1 MRKVIKISGKLLSAT
16 ILLLIM
22 LPVTLSLLLDIP
34 AVQNFVAH
42 KAAEFA
48 SQRLETRVDIDRLN
62 VSLPNRINVY
72 GFYVEDYQR
81 DTLLY
86 VGHLRANLTGVSGG
100 ISFGSALAER
110 VKLYIVES
118 PDSVMN
124 IKEVVDRIANPKKK
138 KKNNFRLTI
147 DNASIDSLDLHI
159 ERLEHRNPEY
169 GVDYGNM
176 QLLDMCGRVSNFGI
190 AGTSISGD
198 IESLRFHERSGFVAD
213 DIKGWFRVDRGL
225 VELKD
230 ANIITAKS
238 DITLDSFSIT
248 GGEWTMY
255 KDFIHNVRI
264 DADASHSRVSSDDV
278 GYFAPALRRWETTLS
293 DVDMRM
299 NGTVADFTGDVRS
312 ARSQGG
318 ATLRADVSAVGL
330 PDYRTTDFSIDI
342 KRFASSAEELERLA
356 ANIAR
361 LKLPESVVGM
371 LDRADD
377 LSLKGRF
384 AGKLSSFRTKG
395 VVGTAAGD
403 VGFEATMTPEAQGT
417 EMKYL
422 EAKVTSASVD
432 LGRIL
437 GNTTFGT
444 TGVKVKAEGEF
455 GSGAYGF
462 DVDGTIDRFTM
473 LDYTYDSIKATGRVE
488 NGAVDASVTARD
500 RNLDF
505 DLRAVLGLGGEL
517 PSYDVVVDLHK
528 ADLSAMHINKRDS
541 ISTVSANIGVAAVGH
556 IPDALDGEVSIA
568 NIKYRY
574 NDQELTSEHIS
585 LVMDSNEDVSSFVLT
600 SDFADAVFES
610 RSNYKD
616 VWAYLKAMLG
626 QYLPLLDE
634 VRATDAAVAAVE
646 RERKRRAH
654 NFSLLS
660 FTTKNFNPVADAFV
674 RGLQIADGSTVQVL
688 LDPISN
694 LFLMRAYS
702 DYIERD
708 RMLAMMLNLNVSNRS
723 DSLVMRL
730 SAEDFYLGTFHF
742 PDLAMRC
749 GVKDNLVD
757 LSAKFHDS
765 VRNSSG
771 DVGAAVRL
779 KKDSVTNRR
788 SIDISL
794 APSKIERGGNRW
806 DLSARRIDA
815 DSSRI
820 LIDNFMVR
828 NERQSLI
835 VDGVASRSR
844 KDSLTLELNDFDL
857 SPLLQVAEKVGYNI
871 EGRTN
876 GYASVKSALK
886 GSEID
891 ADIQLDSILVNKI
904 PLPAMK
910 LDTQWDFER
919 NRARFF
925 VTERVKRDTL
935 IRGFYA
941 PSQVRYYAKA
951 DMDSLD
957 MALIDPL
964 LKGVVSNTHG
974 VAVADLTFTGERR
987 KAELRGDIAVR
998 DLSTTVDFTQV
1009 EYRVPSA
1016 KIEVRNNLFHV
1027 DSVAVY
1033 DVERNEGSLTF
1044 DLSLNH
1050 LSNISY
1056 KLNVQP
1062 RKMLVLNT
1070 TAQDN
1075 DYFYGKVYASGAATI
1090 AGDKSGV
1097 VMDIVATT
1105 DDNTE
1110 FYLPLSGKSNVSNA
1124 DFVTFEQADKPDTTN
1139 FLVRKKLMF
1148 ERRQRKRATSAGA
1161 MDINMA
1167 LDVRPNAM
1175 CQLVIDPT
1183 VGDIIKGRGEGALN
1197 LHINPTQNVFEMY
1210 GDYTI
1215 SEGSYLFTLQNII
1228 NKKFIIEEGSTIN
1241 WTGEPVDA
1249 LLNINAVYKVKA
1261 SLQPLLAGSV
1271 SSNTSTRAVP
1281 VDCIIHLSDRL
1292 TKPTVTFDVVVPNAD
1307 PDVQAVVANA
1317 LSTPESRS
1325 QQFLYLLVANSFIS
1339 EAASDTSSNIGVS
1352 ASAATGFELLS
1363 NQLSNWL
1370 SADDYN
1376 IVIRYRPKTDVTS
1389 DEVDFGF
1396 STELINNR
1404 LLLEVEGNYLVDK
1417 SMAVNPNASNLMGEA
1432 YLTWLIDRAGN
1443 LRLKGFTHTIDRFD
1457 ENQGLQETGI
1467 GIYYKQSFDNLKD
1480 LKQRVKENFMIRR
1493 REKRSKK
1500 SDAADKSGVVAPSAD
1515 DRKGVVNASDGASD
1529 TQQNKREQS

>member
-1 MRKVIKISGKLLSAT
+1 
-16 ILLLIM
+16 M
-22 LPVTLSLLLDIP
+22 LPVTLSLVLDIP

-42 KAAEFA
+42 KAADFA
-48 SQRLETRVDIDRLN
+48 SNKLETRVSIDRLN
-62 VSLPNRINVY
+62 IAFPNKINLY

-86 VGHLRANLTGVSGG
+86 VGHLRADLAGVSGG
-100 ISFGSALAER
+100 ISFGSAFAER
-110 VKLYIVES
+110 AKLYIVES

-124 IKEVVDRIANPKKK
+124 IKEVVERLTNKEKKK
-138 KKNNFRLTI
+138 KRPFSLTI
-147 DNASIDSLDLHI
+147 GDVEIDSLDLHI

-176 QLLDMCGRVSNFGI
+176 QLLDMKGCVENFAI
-190 AGTSISGD
+190 AGSSISGD
-198 IESLRFHERSGFVAD
+198 IKYLQFRERSGFVAD
-213 DIKGWFRVDRGL
+213 DISGWFRVDRGL
-225 VELKD
+225 VELKE
-230 ANIITAKS
+230 AHIVTAKS
-238 DITLDSFSIT
+238 NITLDSFSIT
-248 GGEWTMY
+248 GGEWTAY
-255 KDFIHNVRI
+255 KNFIRNVRI
-264 DADASHSRVSSDDV
+264 DADASNSSVSSDDV
-278 GYFAPALRRWETTLS
+278 GFFAPALRRWDTRLTG
-293 DVDMRM
+293 VDMRM
-299 NGTVADFTGDVRS
+299 NGTVANFTGDVRY
-312 ARSQGG
+312 ARTQGG
-318 ATLRADVSAVGL
+318 ATLKADVEAVGL
-330 PDYRTTDFSIDI
+330 PDYRNTDFDIDI
-342 KRFASSAEELERLA
+342 KRFASSAAEFERLMG
-356 ANIAR
+356 NIAR
-361 LKLPESVVGM
+361 LKLPTSVVEM
-371 LDRADD
+371 IDRADD
-377 LSLKGRF
+377 LTVQGRF
-384 AGKLSSFRTKG
+384 SGKISSFKTKG

-403 VGFEATMTPEAQGT
+403 VGFEATMSPDEQGA
-417 EMKYL
+417 KSL
-422 EAKVTSASVD
+422 DAKVASASID
-432 LGRIL
+432 LGRVL
-437 GNTTFGT
+437 GNKIFGT
-444 TGVKVKAEGEF
+444 TGVKISAGGSFGEEG
-455 GSGAYGF
+455 YGF
-462 DVDGTIDRFTM
+462 DVDGSIDRFTM
-473 LDYTYDSIKATGRVE
+473 LDYVYDSILAKGRVE
-488 NGAVDASVTARD
+488 DGNIDAEVLARD

-517 PSYDVVVDLHK
+517 PSYDVVVALHK

-541 ISTVSANIGVAAVGH
+541 LSTVSANIGVSAVGK
-556 IPDALDGEVSIA
+556 IPNALNGEISVA
-568 NIKYRY
+568 DIKYRY
-574 NDQELTSEHIS
+574 NDKEVTSEHIS
-585 LVMDSNEDVSSFVLT
+585 LVMESNEDASSFTLT

-610 RSNYKD
+610 RNNYKD
-616 VWAYLKAMLG
+616 VLTYLKDMLG

-634 VRATDAAVAAVE
+634 VRASETAVAAVE
-646 RERKRRAH
+646 RERKVRKH
-654 NFSLLS
+654 NYSIFS
-660 FTTKNFNPVADAFV
+660 FTTKNFNPIADAFSS
-674 RGLQIADGSTVQVL
+674 GLQIADGSVVQVL

-694 LFLMRAYS
+694 LFLMRASS

-708 RMLAMMLNLNVSNRS
+708 KMLAMMLKLNVSNRS
-723 DSLVMRL
+723 DSLVMCL
-730 SAEDFYLGTFHF
+730 SAEDFYMGTFHF
-742 PDLAMRC
+742 RDMAVRS
-749 GVKDNLVD
+749 GVKDNYID
-757 LSAKFHDS
+757 LTAKYQDS
-765 VRNSSG
+765 VKNSSG
-771 DVGAAVRL
+771 SVGVGITL
-779 KKDSVTNRR
+779 KKSEQTNRR
-788 SIDISL
+788 SVDVALKPSL
-794 APSKIERGGNRW
+794 IERGGNRW
-806 DLSARRIDA
+806 FLSAERIDA

-820 LIDNFMVR
+820 LVDDFMLR
-828 NERQSLI
+828 NDRQSLV
-835 VDGVASRSR
+835 VDGIASRSR
-844 KDSLTLELNDFDL
+844 EDSLTLRLNDFDL
-857 SPLLQVAEKVGYNI
+857 SPLLQVAERIGYNI

-886 GSEID
+886 GSVID
-891 ADIQLDSILVNKI
+891 ADITLDSIKVNKL
-904 PLPAMK
+904 PLAAMK

-925 VTERVKRDTL
+925 VTEREKRDTL

-941 PSQVRYYAKA
+941 PSQVRYYAKI

-964 LKGVVSNTHG
+964 LKGVVSKTRG

-987 KAELRGDIAVR
+987 AAELRGGIEVR

-1009 EYRVPSA
+1009 EYSVPEA
-1016 KIEVRNNLFHV
+1016 KIDVRNNLFHV
-1027 DSVAVY
+1027 NPTTVY
-1033 DVERNEGSLTF
+1033 DAERNEGSLSF

-1056 KLNVQP
+1056 NLNVQP

-1070 TAQDN
+1070 TSQDN

-1090 AGDKSGV
+1090 KGDKSGV

-1110 FYLPLSGKSNVSNA
+1110 FYLPLSGKTNVSNA
-1124 DFVTFEQADKPDTTN
+1124 DFVIFEQANRPDTTN
-1139 FLVRKKLMF
+1139 YLVRKKLMF
-1148 ERRQRKRATSAGA
+1148 ERRQRQRSSTATS

-1197 LHINPTQNVFEMY
+1197 LHINPLQNVFEMY

-1228 NKKFIIEEGSTIN
+1228 NKKFIIEEGSTIS

-1249 LLNINAVYKVKA
+1249 LLNIDAVYKVKA

-1467 GIYYKQSFDNLKD
+1467 GIYYKESFNNLKD
-1480 LKQRVKENFMIRR
+1480 LKQRVKENFAIRR
-1493 REKRSKK
+1493 RVKKAKKSQKEAAETPISDDKGEAAMPNDEKRKTMIK
-1500 SDAADKSGVVAPSAD
+1500 TK
-1515 DRKGVVNASDGASD
+1515 
-1529 TQQNKREQS
+1529 